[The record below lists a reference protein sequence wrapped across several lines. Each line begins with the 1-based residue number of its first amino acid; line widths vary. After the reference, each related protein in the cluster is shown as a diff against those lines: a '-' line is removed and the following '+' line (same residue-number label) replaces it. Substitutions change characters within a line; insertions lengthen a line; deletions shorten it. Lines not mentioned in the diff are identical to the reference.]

1 MKTTSSKLK
10 SEKIKKEEE
19 GDVKVINGVKNE
31 GERETYKERQREIIK
46 QRDGDTTQN
55 QKK

>member
-10 SEKIKKEEE
+10 PEKIKKEEE

-31 GERETYKERQREIIK
+31 GERET
-46 QRDGDTTQN
+46 
-55 QKK
+55 